1 MYSIKKLPERQKDPN
16 GCCPSV
22 KIGKKYI
29 NPWPSSKTKAKSQF
43 WEMFSRVITR
53 KSFKR
58 LSKEDY
64 IKVDADLKS
73 INDYSKY
80 EDDIVLQLTWFGHAA
95 VLLQINGFNILFD
108 PLLSSRASP
117 VPFMGP
123 YRYRKRGFKSF
134 SELPKIDL
142 LIISH
147 NHYDHL
153 DKTTLKEIFKEFKNR
168 NLHIFC
174 PKGLKK
180 WFLKRYNLLKDQITE
195 GDWWDDFEIT
205 KLESTFTSETSISS
219 ESTSKFTLL
228 NEHSISS
235 SSVSS
240 LLGSIKREFSLKHDE
255 SIVTGKKLTI
265 SCVPA
270 QHSSR
275 RGLFDGNRSLWCG
288 WVVKSEDA
296 SFYFAGDTGY
306 RAIPEKCPDEDRQ
319 LYPHCPFF
327 TQIGKIYGPFDYA
340 CIPIGP
346 SNDSNIATAVHVDS
360 TDAINIHKDIQ
371 SKCSIPIHWGT
382 VANFCTKEI
391 THDPN
396 LLRKQMKKS
405 GLPLE
410 EFNIAYI
417 GEVLRL
423 FKFDTYKYKI
433 IKQKEQQ
440 LEQKQLFI
448 IKEE

>member
-1 MYSIKKLPERQKDPN
+1 
-16 GCCPSV
+16 
-22 KIGKKYI
+22 
-29 NPWPSSKTKAKSQF
+29 
-43 WEMFSRVITR
+43 MFLRVITR
-53 KSFKR
+53 RSFKR

-64 IKVDADLKS
+64 VKVDVDLKS
-73 INDYSKY
+73 INDYSIY
-80 EDDIVLQLTWFGHAA
+80 EDDIGLQLTWFGHAA
-95 VLLQINGFNILFD
+95 ALLQINGFNILFD

-134 SELPKIDL
+134 SELPQIDL

-153 DKTTLKEIFKEFKNR
+153 DKTTLKEMFKEFKNR
-168 NLHIFC
+168 KLHIFC
-174 PKGLKK
+174 PIGLKK

-205 KLESTFTSETSISS
+205 KIENPSTSENTITSKSISKS
-219 ESTSKFTLL
+219 ISL
-228 NEHSISS
+228 NEHSMSS
-235 SSVSS
+235 SSVMS
-240 LLGSIKREFSLKHDE
+240 LLGSMNNEESL
-255 SIVTGKKLTI
+255 ITGKKLRI

-275 RGLFDGNRSLWCG
+275 RGLFDGNKSLWCG
-288 WVVKSEDA
+288 WAIKSDDA

-306 RAIPEKCPDEDRQ
+306 RAIPENCPDEDRS

-360 TDAINIHKDIQ
+360 TDAINIHKEIQ
-371 SKCSIPIHWGT
+371 SKHSIPIHWGT
-382 VANFCTKEI
+382 VANFCTIEI

-396 LLRKQMKKS
+396 LLRSQMKKS

-417 GEVLRL
+417 GQVLKL
-423 FKFDTYKYKI
+423 LKKDTYKNKN
-433 IKQKEQQ
+433 KNKDKDKNKDENKDTNQEQQQQQQQCELLEQQ
-440 LEQKQLFI
+440 LLFI
-448 IKEE
+448 NKEE